1 MNNTTDWL
9 QKKLQRRWKPIRDD
23 DAFSQEVY
31 KFFQRK
37 LFLYHF
43 NSGRGI
49 IYLKLTGFQVFQR
62 LLIMRYSK
70 HWIWILITIHV
81 NTETIRVHAFTGSR
95 HYRRFGGGSALD
107 VRNLP
112 PFAIMTGRVSAH
124 GCCIMSR
131 SRRLICKLY
140 ARITRTW

>member
-1 MNNTTDWL
+1 MIGSKTNKAIFKESFTKVSVKMYCTTL
-9 QKKLQRRWKPIRDD
+9 LPNI
-23 DAFSQEVY
+23 
-31 KFFQRK
+31 FQA
-37 LFLYHF
+37 
-43 NSGRGI
+43 NSTF
-49 IYLKLTGFQVFQR
+49 KVFQR
-62 LLIMRYSK
+62 LLIMRHSE

-81 NTETIRVHAFTGSR
+81 NTETIRVHASTGSR

-131 SRRLICKLY
+131 SRRLIELY